1 VNAHAVL
8 TEVVLD
14 VTFSL
19 EYEQFRQEVRTFIAE
34 HWSSKDAQDRDAAA
48 FRRRGI
54 ERGYLYRGIPRQFGG
69 SEQPRDPIKAYIIQ
83 REYARSNAPGEISGG
98 GPSHLTPTLLA
109 EGEEWQKEMFIPK
122 TLTGEYVWCQGYSEP
137 GAGSDLAGISTRA
150 TLEGDEWAI
159 EGQKVWTSNAHRATH
174 MYALVRTEPNAPKHE
189 GISYLLLRM
198 DQPGIVVRP
207 LKQITGEATFN
218 EVFFAGARTPKDWI
232 VGKRGQGWAV
242 SRTLLAFE
250 RNHVGAAEASEDL
263 FDKLLRLAKAASING
278 LPALQD
284 PLIRDELIKIQCMI
298 SAHRLSGLRQLAMD
312 AAGATE
318 HLAVG
323 SFNKLYGSIIAERI
337 ARAAQKLMND
347 HAIAQPVEGG
357 GRSRWVRQ
365 YMNSIAA
372 QLGGGTS
379 NIHRNI
385 IAERRLGLPR
395 EAAGVEH

>member
-1 VNAHAVL
+1 M
-8 TEVVLD
+8 
-14 VTFSL
+14 TFSP
-19 EYEQFRQEVRTFIAE
+19 EYERFRQDVRAFIEEYWTA
-34 HWSSKDAQDRDAAA
+34 KDARDRDAAA
-48 FRRRGI
+48 FRRLGV
-54 ERGYLYRGIPRQFGG
+54 ERGYLYRGIPRVYGG
-69 SEQPRDPIKAYIIQ
+69 SEQPRDPIKGYIIE
-83 REYARSNAPGEISGG
+83 REFALTAAPGEISGG

-109 EGEEWQKEMFIPK
+109 EGEEWQKQMFIPK

-137 GAGSDLAGISTRA
+137 GAGSDLAGVSTKA
-150 TLEGDEWAI
+150 ALDGDEWVI

-198 DQPGIVVRP
+198 DQPGIAVRP

-218 EVFFAGARTPKDWI
+218 EVFFTGARTPKDWI

-250 RNHVGAAEASEDL
+250 RNNVGAAEASADL
-263 FDKLLRLAKAASING
+263 FSKLVRLAKGATING

-284 PLIRDELIKIQCMI
+284 PLLRDELMKIHCMV
-298 SAHRLSGLRQLAMD
+298 SAHRFSGLRQLTMD
-312 AAGATE
+312 AAGAAE
-318 HLAVG
+318 HLAGG
-323 SFNKLYGSIIAERI
+323 SFNKLYGSTIAERI
-337 ARAAQKLMND
+337 ARAAQSLMND
-347 HAIAQPVEGG
+347 EVIAQPLAGG

-395 EAAGVEH
+395 EAVEPEQK